1 MNRAATLGFV
11 ALAVTVLLSACGGS
25 TPTTP
30 NPPTPPPSRVTFVP
44 DSSNPGTD
52 AIALGLSSSTAAT
65 FTLVLRAA
73 DVTDLYGYAVD
84 IIFDPAIIA
93 FSSATAGT
101 FFDGTD
107 VAVTTQV
114 TEGPPGTLV
123 IGQSRVGSVPGVSGG
138 GTLVS
143 LDFTSVAAGTTTL
156 TTANAGAFDSTGAA
170 MTTQFFAGTVRVPTV
185 TSR

>member
-30 NPPTPPPSRVTFVP
+30 NRPTPPSSVTFVP

-73 DVTDLYGYAVD
+73 DVTDLYGYGVD

-107 VAVTTQV
+107 ITVTTQV
-114 TEGPPGTLV
+114 IEGPPGTLV